1 VTKQEETTTEQ
12 RTEHSDET
20 LKVTKPIQGQPT
32 ATLDSSL
39 DIAQELVDYSK
50 RLETCRKTLHLAGKT
65 IKVGTTPNEILHETR
80 NYTLLHYMP
89 MTNKTFPTPVLIV
102 YALMNK
108 SYILDLQP
116 GKSWIQNLLRQGF
129 DVYLINWNA
138 PSSIDKHISFDDYV
152 NYYLD
157 NCVEI
162 VKKKKDVEK
171 VTLHGYCL
179 GATMSVMYT
188 TTHQDKVRNLV
199 TIAPIIDADQDST
212 VLANFAKNIDVDK
225 LVDTLGNFTTEQLY
239 TCYSILKPFK
249 QGVNKYI
256 NLVQNIDNKKFVDN
270 FLGVEKWLYDTPP
283 IAGETF
289 RQWIKDIYQNNL
301 LAKNEMR
308 IKEISDGNSQLTTDD
323 HNILDLSKITVP
335 LLNIVAE
342 EDHLVAP
349 ASSSALND
357 LVSSKDKRLMRFHTG
372 HVGLIASSYSQN
384 NVLPK
389 VGQWIKSRSQ

>member
-1 VTKQEETTTEQ
+1 VTKQEETTTE
-12 RTEHSDET
+12 RRDKPSDEALRVPKT
-20 LKVTKPIQGQPT
+20 NIDQHASEPEY
-32 ATLDSSL
+32 SL
-39 DIAQELVDYSK
+39 DLAQELVDYSK

-65 IKVGTTPNEILHETR
+65 IKVGTTPNEVLYETR
-80 NYTLLHYMP
+80 NYALLHYRP
-89 MTNKTFPTPVLIV
+89 MTSKTFPTPILVV

-108 SYILDLQP
+108 SYILDLQL

-129 DVYLINWNA
+129 DVYLIDWKS
-138 PSSIDKHISFDDYV
+138 PSSIDKYTSFDDYV

-157 NCVEI
+157 HCLEI
-162 VKKKKDVEK
+162 VKKKRNVEK

-188 TTHQDKVRNLV
+188 ATHQNNVRNLV
-199 TIAPIIDADQDST
+199 TIAPIVDADQDST

-225 LVDTLGNFTTEQLY
+225 LVDTIGNFTSEQLY
-239 TCYSILKPFK
+239 TCYSLLKPFK

-256 NLVQNIDNKKFVDN
+256 NLVQNIDNKKFVEN

-301 LAKNEMR
+301 FAKNEMR
-308 IKEISDGNSQLTTDD
+308 LKEISSRNNPEVDD
-323 HNILDLSKITVP
+323 PNIIDLSKIRVP

>member
-1 VTKQEETTTEQ
+1 VTKQEETTTE
-12 RTEHSDET
+12 RRDKPSDEALRVPKT
-20 LKVTKPIQGQPT
+20 NIDQHASEPEY
-32 ATLDSSL
+32 SL
-39 DIAQELVDYSK
+39 DLAQELVDYSK

-65 IKVGTTPNEILHETR
+65 IKVGTTPNEVLYETR
-80 NYTLLHYMP
+80 NYALLHYRP
-89 MTNKTFPTPVLIV
+89 MTSKTFPTPILVV

-129 DVYLINWNA
+129 DVYLIDWKS
-138 PSSIDKHISFDDYV
+138 PSSIDKYTSFDDYV

-157 NCVEI
+157 HCLEI
-162 VKKKKDVEK
+162 VKEKRNVEK

-188 TTHQDKVRNLV
+188 ATHQNNVRNLV
-199 TIAPIIDADQDST
+199 TIAPIVDADQDST

-225 LVDTLGNFTTEQLY
+225 LVDTIGNFTSEQLY
-239 TCYSILKPFK
+239 TCYSLLKPFK

-256 NLVQNIDNKKFVDN
+256 NLVQNIDNKKFVEN

-301 LAKNEMR
+301 FAKNEMR
-308 IKEISDGNSQLTTDD
+308 LKEISSRNNPEVDD
-323 HNILDLSKITVP
+323 PNIIDLSKIRVP